1 MPIEGQCDS
10 DAALQMDILQAQT
23 VKKLSANAA
32 DTGYVGSIPELGR
45 SLEKWEG
52 NGNPLQCSCL
62 ENPEDEEAW

>member
-45 SLEKWEG
+45 SLEKWQ
-52 NGNPLQCSCL
+52 PT
-62 ENPEDEEAW
+62 PIF